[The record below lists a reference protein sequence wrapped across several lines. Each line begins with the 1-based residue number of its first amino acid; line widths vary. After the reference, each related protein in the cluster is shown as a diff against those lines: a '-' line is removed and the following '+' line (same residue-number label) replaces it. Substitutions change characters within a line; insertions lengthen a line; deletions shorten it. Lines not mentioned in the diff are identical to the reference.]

1 MDDNSQKKAKSYK
14 RFTKK
19 MQARYLLVFC
29 TVILFF
35 LFLIGK
41 IVYIINKDTYSK
53 SALSLQSYIS
63 SVVPYKRGNILDR
76 NGQVLATSEKN
87 YNLIL
92 DPKVILYSEKYIE
105 PTISALV
112 NVYGFDAEE
121 ANALIN
127 NNSDR
132 SYVVIKKDLS
142 YDEKNMLSEY
152 ISGMGENG
160 KYVKGLWF
168 EEKYERVY
176 PYNELASHVIGFTL
190 SDGNGTYGVEQ
201 YYNDFLKGT
210 DGQTYGY
217 YDNELN
223 IVENKKESVP
233 GNNIVL
239 TIDVNVQRTIQKYAE
254 EFLDE
259 LGAENI
265 GIVVMDAANGEV
277 LGMQSNYSYNL
288 NSPRDLSFI
297 YSDSEIDNMS
307 DEETV
312 NSLYAMWRNFCIS
325 DAYEPGSVY
334 KIFTVASALEEAK
347 TDINSTWLCDGGE
360 DFEGDL
366 RIKCS
371 NLFGHG
377 NITLTKSLMVSCND
391 ALMQIAALCGR
402 SDFYKYQKLFGM
414 GRVTGIDLPGEAAG
428 QIFKESEL
436 NETELAT
443 SSFGQGFTATMIQLT
458 SAFCSAVNG
467 GTYYEPHV
475 LKKITTDLGTVLKEN
490 KANAVSKTMSDD
502 TSGYLKEALI
512 MTVKEGTGQKAKIN
526 GYIVG
531 GKTGTSQK
539 LPRDEEKYVVSF
551 MGNIE
556 TDDRNIVMY
565 VVIDECHNSE
575 YATRCA
581 TAMKIFSDAASEFLP
596 YLGIYSD
603 ENTDYEF
610 KYIDPENVGGTIYD
624 PDNAGEVYN
633 VLTR

>member
-1 MDDNSQKKAKSYK
+1 
-14 RFTKK
+14 
-19 MQARYLLVFC
+19 
-29 TVILFF
+29 
-35 LFLIGK
+35 
-41 IVYIINKDTYSK
+41 
-53 SALSLQSYIS
+53 
-63 SVVPYKRGNILDR
+63 
-76 NGQVLATSEKN
+76 
-87 YNLIL
+87 
-92 DPKVILYSEKYIE
+92 
-105 PTISALV
+105 
-112 NVYGFDAEE
+112 
-121 ANALIN
+121 
-127 NNSDR
+127 
-132 SYVVIKKDLS
+132 
-142 YDEKNMLSEY
+142 
-152 ISGMGENG
+152 
-160 KYVKGLWF
+160 
-168 EEKYERVY
+168 
-176 PYNELASHVIGFTL
+176 
-190 SDGNGTYGVEQ
+190 
-201 YYNDFLKGT
+201 
-210 DGQTYGY
+210 
-217 YDNELN
+217 
-223 IVENKKESVP
+223 
-233 GNNIVL
+233 
-239 TIDVNVQRTIQKYAE
+239 
-254 EFLDE
+254 
-259 LGAENI
+259 
-265 GIVVMDAANGEV
+265 
-277 LGMQSNYSYNL
+277 
-288 NSPRDLSFI
+288 
-297 YSDSEIDNMS
+297 
-307 DEETV
+307 
-312 NSLYAMWRNFCIS
+312 
-325 DAYEPGSVY
+325 
-334 KIFTVASALEEAK
+334 
-347 TDINSTWLCDGGE
+347 
-360 DFEGDL
+360 
-366 RIKCS
+366 
-371 NLFGHG
+371 
-377 NITLTKSLMVSCND
+377 
-391 ALMQIAALCGR
+391 MQIAALCGR